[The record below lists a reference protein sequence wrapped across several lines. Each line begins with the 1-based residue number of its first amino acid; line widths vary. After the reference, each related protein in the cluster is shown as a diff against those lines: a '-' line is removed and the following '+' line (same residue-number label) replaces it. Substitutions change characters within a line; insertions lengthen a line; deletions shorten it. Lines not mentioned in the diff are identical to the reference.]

1 MRIKVEDCIFRRSHY
16 FLNYMK
22 IILFYKLVYLILSNI
37 QSYKSKNSF
46 NYSNQFRIKPF
57 ELRIIPFRLPCIIC
71 LPNVWNQKSFSSS
84 ENIVSFNHILAFKSV
99 GRKSSVIR
107 YFFPSNDIPMIKRVS
122 LKNTRELNSC
132 TYANL
137 KASFTFN
144 CLDHQNYQLMNLHQL
159 LVQLLTFDNIK
170 GNAIKWNNITDTR
183 VIKIE
188 TIKFWHSKIESKG
201 RFL

>member
-1 MRIKVEDCIFRRSHY
+1 MLAKR
-16 FLNYMK
+16 MK
-22 IILFYKLVYLILSNI
+22 PEKLLFIRKHCFFQPHSCFQIGRTKELCH
-37 QSYKSKNSF
+37 SF
-46 NYSNQFRIKPF
+46 F
-57 ELRIIPFRLPCIIC
+57 
-71 LPNVWNQKSFSSS
+71 
-84 ENIVSFNHILAFKSV
+84 
-99 GRKSSVIR
+99 
-107 YFFPSNDIPMIKRVS
+107 FFPSNDIPMIKRVS